1 MPSPDSQVADAPVQE
16 TETRDNPPQ
25 DATTLPEHGN
35 IGVQGDGSST
45 ANATSNGQI
54 VNGSAPAAA
63 AGEGTQ
69 EKQRTIEPSG
79 VPNTHALE
87 GSISKVPSQPQS
99 PNSTISQA
107 SGATLSR
114 KRSRSGSI
122 IRSTSPPPPSSA
134 LPVRPRETPADKILL
149 EQYVNREF
157 HHSGLMAWKN
167 PHQELLQK
175 KRAERDYYLSLQH
188 ERRLNPGA
196 IFGPGY
202 EGYGNAR
209 TDLKSQHPQLLYP
222 SHRRRPGGRKS
233 KDLRISRDDMLAQAE
248 QLEDLV
254 PIRLDIDWDKIKLR
268 DTFTWN
274 LHDRV
279 TPPDVFAEKLVEDL
293 RLPLESCAPLVRQI
307 SQSIQDQLAD
317 FYPQVFI
324 EEVALDP
331 HLPYHAYK
339 NDEMRILVKLNIT
352 IGQHTLVDQFEWE
365 INNPL
370 NSPEEFAIQMTKD
383 LSLPGEFT
391 TAIAHS
397 IREQIQLFT
406 KSLYILSHPFDGRP
420 IEDPDLKASFQPSPL
435 LSPFRLFQ
443 SAKDFTPYLYEL
455 NEAEIERTEVSI
467 SREQRRQKRSVNRRG
482 GPALPDLKDRQR
494 TIRTLVV
501 SSVIP
506 GAASSIEESRLFK
519 RSGTSRSRRATAGQR
534 DGGDESD
541 DSDSDE
547 SSADSPA
554 VSHLSQG
561 TARTRGMRGAASV
574 AQAAMRANL
583 VRSATPEVMSLHEPR
598 TSARHRDYRDESSD
612 VPDKLIVKLKIGR
625 EKLRQFLKDIKSN
638 KTHKSS
644 AARGST
650 PSTGTKNVAQTTATT
665 TTTRSS
671 MGPPQSQAPQPTP
684 PKRPSASQLNG
695 VIDAPNPPQPGV
707 PGPPPP
713 SWLVRGLN
721 NLKRSYPRDSFEGTM
736 RYTAVDPHTGL
747 PLANAATTHA
757 GQKLTYKYFPRIRCH
772 DCPGKL
778 YTPGPAMTVDNF
790 EVHLKNRQHKERVEE
805 RHAKAAAEAEAAA
818 GGAAGA
824 GNAAPSAP
832 GTSTGEE
839 AGAGDGAGKTNSGAG
854 ENTTVSGIDATA
866 ATATG
871 TTASSA
877 DTAS

>member
-1 MPSPDSQVADAPVQE
+1 MPSPDSQAADASVQE
-16 TETRDNPPQ
+16 TELRNNPPQ
-25 DATTLPEHGN
+25 DATNSTEHGDM
-35 IGVQGDGSST
+35 GVEGEVT
-45 ANATSNGQI
+45 PTTNAISNGQV
-54 VNGSAPAAA
+54 VNGSASVAA
-63 AGEGTQ
+63 AGEEAQDEQGA
-69 EKQRTIEPSG
+69 IESYEATNMNAPIGSPSNS
-79 VPNTHALE
+79 PNR
-87 GSISKVPSQPQS
+87 PRS
-99 PNSTISQA
+99 PNSTTPQA
-107 SGATLSR
+107 NGATLSR

-122 IRSTSPPPPSSA
+122 IRSTSPAPPSST
-134 LPVRPRETPADKILL
+134 LPARPRETPADKILL

-157 HHSGLMAWKN
+157 HHSALMAWKN
-167 PHQELLQK
+167 PHQELLQQ

-188 ERRLNPGA
+188 ERQVNPGA
-196 IFGPGY
+196 IFGSGY

-222 SHRRRPGGRKS
+222 SNRRRPGGRKA

-293 RLPLESCAPLVRQI
+293 RLPLESCGPLVRQI

-317 FYPQVFI
+317 FYPQVFM
-324 EEVALDP
+324 EEEALDP

-397 IREQIQLFT
+397 IREQVQLFT

-435 LSPFRLFQ
+435 PSPFRPFQ

-455 NEAEIERTEVSI
+455 NEAELERTEVSI

-519 RSGTSRSRRATAGQR
+519 RSGTSRSRRAAAGQR

-541 DSDSDE
+541 DSDSEE

-554 VSHLSQG
+554 VSHLAQG

-583 VRSATPEVMSLHEPR
+583 VRSATPEVASLHEPR
-598 TSARHRDYRDESSD
+598 GSIRRRDYRDDSSD
-612 VPDKLIVKLKIGR
+612 VPDKLVVKLKISR
-625 EKLRQFLKDIKSN
+625 DKFRQFIKDMKSN
-638 KTHKSS
+638 KTNKPSTGT
-644 AARGST
+644 GST
-650 PSTGTKNVAQTTATT
+650 PSTGTKSVTQTTTT

-671 MGPPQSQAPQPTP
+671 MGPPQSQTPQPAP

-707 PGPPPP
+707 PG
-713 SWLVRGLN
+713 VRIYSKTTLL
-721 NLKRSYPRDSFEGTM
+721 LK
-736 RYTAVDPHTGL
+736 
-747 PLANAATTHA
+747 
-757 GQKLTYKYFPRIRCH
+757 
-772 DCPGKL
+772 
-778 YTPGPAMTVDNF
+778 
-790 EVHLKNRQHKERVEE
+790 
-805 RHAKAAAEAEAAA
+805 
-818 GGAAGA
+818 
-824 GNAAPSAP
+824 
-832 GTSTGEE
+832 
-839 AGAGDGAGKTNSGAG
+839 
-854 ENTTVSGIDATA
+854 
-866 ATATG
+866 
-871 TTASSA
+871 
-877 DTAS
+877 